1 MAGRLAGRCGL
12 ITGAGSGIG
21 QATALVMAREG
32 AKVVVADVNETGG
45 AETVEQIR
53 AAGGEASFIACDVT
67 DADACEALVAATVA
81 AYGRLDWAFNNA
93 GIAGPSAATGDYSI
107 KSWHRVMD
115 INLNGVWYGMRAQL
129 QQMVKQGGG
138 AIVSTASI
146 AGLVGIRGGP
156 AYIAAKHAVVGLTK
170 SAALEYAKQNIRV
183 NAVCPG
189 YTRTPIM
196 DPGLAKRP
204 DLIDRFGDRTPMGRV
219 GQPREI
225 GEAVAWLCSDDA
237 GFVTGIALPVDG
249 GVVAA

>member
-1 MAGRLAGRCGL
+1 MAGRLAGRSGL

-32 AKVVVADVNETGG
+32 AKVVVADVNEAGG

-53 AAGGEASFIACDVT
+53 AAGGEALFVACDVT
-67 DADACEALVAATVA
+67 DPDACEALVAATVA

-93 GIAGPSAATGDYSI
+93 GIAGPAAATGDYSI
-107 KSWHRVMD
+107 KHWHRVVD

-129 QQMVKQGGG
+129 QQMTKQGGG

-204 DLIDRFGDRTPMGRV
+204 DLIDRFSERTPMGRV

-237 GFVTGIALPVDG
+237 GFVTGVALPVDG
-249 GVVAA
+249 GVMAA

>member
-1 MAGRLAGRCGL
+1 
-12 ITGAGSGIG
+12 
-21 QATALVMAREG
+21 
-32 AKVVVADVNETGG
+32 
-45 AETVEQIR
+45 
-53 AAGGEASFIACDVT
+53 
-67 DADACEALVAATVA
+67 
-81 AYGRLDWAFNNA
+81 
-93 GIAGPSAATGDYSI
+93 
-107 KSWHRVMD
+107 
-115 INLNGVWYGMRAQL
+115 
-129 QQMVKQGGG
+129 MVKQGGG

-249 GVVAA
+249 GGVAP

>member
-32 AKVVVADVNETGG
+32 AKVIVADVNETGG
-45 AETVEQIR
+45 AETVERIR
-53 AAGGEASFIACDVT
+53 AAGGEARFIACDVT

-93 GIAGPSAATGDYSI
+93 GIAGPAAATGDYAI

-115 INLNGVWYGMRAQL
+115 INLHGVWYGMRAQL